1 MCRSKRLQDVDI
13 QCTCTYCFAR
23 YSILSKRSWRALPDS
38 SAMNCS
44 SRLKIL
50 FRIDILVLSVNLTP
64 NPKWSMVKLTHLAQK
79 IWLVRLQVQ
88 VEMFCRTFQNG
99 SVIDQI
105 GLGELQ
111 LIGWPKP
118 KQGKQQKSKKLT
130 IVKAICG
137 KGNVNG

>member
-1 MCRSKRLQDVDI
+1 MYLYLLFCKVFYPFQEVLEGIARFLSNKLFEQTKNSFLNQ
-13 QCTCTYCFAR
+13 QCWF
-23 YSILSKRSWRALPDS
+23 LP
-38 SAMNCS
+38 N
-44 SRLKIL
+44 
-50 FRIDILVLSVNLTP
+50 VNLIYTP
-64 NPKWSMVKLTHLAQK
+64 KYPIVKLTHLAQK
-79 IWLVRLQVQ
+79 IWLVRLLVQ

-137 KGNVNG
+137 KGNANG